1 MERTVAEI
9 KALLE
14 EYEIKFIRLA
24 FCDIFGR
31 QKNIAITASSFEHAV
46 TSGVSFDA
54 SAIDGFANVNE
65 SDLFLHPDLNT
76 FSILPWRPHESS
88 VARFYCN
95 ISYPDGRP
103 FEGDG
108 RFILSEIEKE
118 AYASGYSFLVGPECE
133 FYLFETDNDGNPTRK
148 PFDRAGYFDIAPLD
162 RGENIRRE
170 ICLALEEMN
179 LSPERSHHESGPGQN
194 EIDFR
199 CSSPL
204 KAADDLMTLRTAV
217 KAISYQNGLFAS
229 FLPKPLVGESGSGL
243 HINLSV
249 FENDEN
255 LFSGFVTERN
265 HKAASFLA
273 GILRRIGDITVFSNP
288 LPGSYS
294 RLGKCEA
301 PSVISW
307 SAENR
312 STLVRVPAATG
323 IDSRIEIRSPDPSC
337 NPYLVIALLVAAGF
351 EGIKDNL
358 ELAPST
364 DRDIFSPGGRSG
376 LKEIPHSLQKAIKNA
391 KCSEFVRSVL
401 PGKLVDDYLSI
412 KSREALGYE
421 RSENAYSYELDRY
434 FPYI

>member
-1 MERTVAEI
+1 MEQTLAEI
-9 KALLE
+9 KALME

-24 FCDIFGR
+24 FCDIFGL
-31 QKNIAITASSFEHAV
+31 QKNIAIMSSQLEHAV
-46 TSGVSFDA
+46 MHGVSFDA
-54 SAIDGFANVNE
+54 SAIDGFSNVSE

-76 FSILPWRPHESS
+76 FSILPWRPQEGG

-108 RFILSEIEKE
+108 RYILRECEKR
-118 AYASGYSFLVGPECE
+118 ARMAGYSFLVGPECE
-133 FYLFETDNDGNPTRK
+133 FYLFETDDNGYPTRK
-148 PFDRAGYFDIAPLD
+148 PFDKAGYFDIAPLD

-170 ICLALEEMN
+170 ICLTIEEMG

-249 FENDEN
+249 FENEEN
-255 LFSGFVTERN
+255 LFDGFSSCKN
-265 HKAASFLA
+265 PKASSFLA
-273 GILRRIGDITVFSNP
+273 GILRRIAEITAFADP

-301 PSVISW
+301 PSMISW

-312 STLVRVPAATG
+312 STLIRVPAASG
-323 IDSRIEIRSPDPSC
+323 DDSRIEIRSPDPSC
-337 NPYLVIALLVAAGF
+337 NPYLVIALLISAGF
-351 EGIKDNL
+351 EGIKDSL
-358 ELAPST
+358 ELPPST
-364 DRDIFSPGGRSG
+364 DKDIFSPGGRAG
-376 LKEIPHSLQKAIKNA
+376 LKEIPQSLQKAVKIA
-391 KCSEFVRSVL
+391 KASEFVRSVL
-401 PGKLVDDYLSI
+401 PARLVDDYLTL
-412 KSREALGYE
+412 KAREAQGYE
-421 RSENAYSYELDRY
+421 RSENAYSYELERY

>member
-1 MERTVAEI
+1 MERTLSEI
-9 KALLE
+9 KALLDDN
-14 EYEIKFIRLA
+14 EIKFIRLA

-31 QKNIAITASSFEHAV
+31 QKNIAIMASEIDHAV
-46 TSGVSFDA
+46 EHGVSFDA
-54 SAIDGFANVNE
+54 SAIEGFSNVSE

-76 FSILPWRPHESS
+76 FSILPWRPHESG

-95 ISYPDGRP
+95 IAYPDGRP

-108 RFILSEIEKE
+108 RYILSECEKK
-118 AYASGYSFLVGPECE
+118 ALKAGYSFLVGPECE
-133 FYLFETDNDGNPTRK
+133 FYLFETDDNGYPTRK

-170 ICLALEEMN
+170 ICLAIEEMG
-179 LSPERSHHESGPGQN
+179 LSAERSHHESGPGQN

-249 FENDEN
+249 FENEEN
-255 LFSGFVTERN
+255 LFAGFSSCKN
-265 HKAASFLA
+265 PKASSFLA
-273 GILRRIGDITVFSNP
+273 GILRRIGDVTAFLDP
-288 LPGSYS
+288 LPGSYA

-301 PSVISW
+301 PNMISW
-307 SAENR
+307 SFENR
-312 STLVRVPAATG
+312 STLIRVPAATG
-323 IDSRIEIRSPDPSC
+323 IDSRIEIRSADPSC
-337 NPYLVIALLVAAGF
+337 NPYLAIALLISAGF
-351 EGIKDNL
+351 EGIKDCL
-358 ELAPST
+358 ELPPSI
-364 DRDIFSPGGRSG
+364 DKDVFAPGGRNG
-376 LKEIPHSLQKAIKNA
+376 LKEIPATLQKAVKAA
-391 KCSEFVRSVL
+391 KSSEFIRKVL
-401 PGKLVDDYLSI
+401 PEKLIDDYLSH
-412 KSREALGYE
+412 KAKEAQGYE
-421 RSENAYSYELDRY
+421 RSENAYSYELERY